1 MSGCPMRPFL
11 DFERFREGT
20 PRAQLNLLREQHR
33 ILKEEDDYST
43 GFHWLV
49 FRRDDIDHVLQ
60 NPQLF
65 SNHYGVFIEDMPA
78 AVLEEKQKSMTFMDP
93 PLHRRHRVLVEGAF
107 RPQALKAREPA
118 MRAAATSILAPV
130 LAKGSCEFVTEV
142 AAKLPMAVMFTLMGV
157 NPADEAYVVDTT
169 NAVTMADD
177 PDFAKNRRAGYDA
190 SVALVEFGE
199 ALAAD
204 HRRNPRDTMTQ
215 EVLQAEL
222 NGERLSDREFGRFF
236 SNLIVGGLETTRNTL
251 SWAMWEFIHHPDQY
265 RALQADPS
273 LVAGA
278 VEESLRH
285 RNTVVYLRRTA
296 VAETEIAGEKIRPGD
311 KVVCVLGG
319 PNRDPATFE
328 RPDAFDITRPPEYT
342 RRNIRTFG
350 GGPHFCLGMHQA
362 RLNLTVMM
370 EEIARSIDR
379 PRLNGEPKHARSL
392 FMDGLKALPIA
403 FDRR

>member
-11 DFERFREGT
+11 DFERFRDGT
-20 PRAQLNLLREQHR
+20 PRAQLNALREQHR
-33 ILKEEDDYST
+33 ILKEEDDFQPGY
-43 GFHWLV
+43 HWLV

-65 SNHYGVFIEDMPA
+65 SNNYGVFIEDMPDR
-78 AVLEEKQKSMTFMDP
+78 VLAEKQQSMTFMDP
-93 PLHRRHRVLVEGAF
+93 PQHRRHRVLVEGAF

-118 MRAAATSILAPV
+118 MRAAAKAILAPV
-130 LAKGSCEFVTEV
+130 LAQGQCEFVTEV
-142 AAKLPMAVMFTLMGV
+142 AAKLPMAVMFSLMGV
-157 NPADEAYVVDTT
+157 KPEDEAYVVDTT

-204 HRRNPRDTMTQ
+204 HRRNPRDTLTQ
-215 EVLQAEL
+215 EVLRSDL

-251 SWAMWEFIHHPDQY
+251 SLAMWEFIHHPDQY
-265 RALQADPS
+265 RALQNDLS

-296 VAETEIAGEKIRPGD
+296 VAETELAGETIRPGD

-319 PNRDPATFE
+319 PNRDPALFE
-328 RPDAFDITRPPEYT
+328 RPDEFDITRPPEHS

-370 EEIARSIDR
+370 EEIARTIDQ
-379 PRLNGEPKHARSL
+379 PRLNGAAKQARSL